1 MPDNSFDSTLYDPN
15 FLNKLPVGLFIL
27 RQNNIIFANRKF
39 RQDLHLPIT
48 GEIPIT
54 DLLPFFSQEDQ
65 NKLRE
70 VISRSNPL
78 PTVSEWRSSLGPG
91 ISTWVQLRVAQLDAE
106 HNLVVVRDIGKLKQ
120 VLEEK
125 TEQEIQFKALIERT
139 PNFMFIFK
147 NGLIEYFNQAF
158 LDKLGYSKEEI
169 LQRKSMP
176 TFIVVPED
184 REKVARFLVESK
196 RELVKGKATNDSQ
209 KRVMLPE
216 RTSEFAL
223 LCKDGT
229 RIPVY
234 AIVQTFYSG
243 KNVYIQGVLIDLSE
257 IRQLQQMKFDFLTLA
272 QHHLRTPIANMKG
285 HLEFYRKRLSSGV
298 HKEEKESLE
307 ANFISVMKRN
317 IERMIS
323 LTEDLNDIALIRS
336 GKLECHLRGED
347 FIPIL
352 QQVITDLDYLLR
364 QYRVNIVVEYPATPH
379 VVNLDR
385 NRISQALRNI
395 LDNAIR
401 FTGHGTIDITV
412 STLANK
418 ELEVSITDTGVG
430 IDPQYIED
438 VGKPF
443 MTFHRSSSGL
453 GLGLYLTKEIIADH
467 GGRFEILSSGFQ
479 KGTKVIIRL
488 PLLVSPILETQTDF
502 STEKDQDIEFV
513 IKQATSAENLLIRL
527 EAVNK
532 LRIFASTSASPADKG
547 RILATLEKCI
557 LYDRDRTLR
566 NLASKFYS
574 EINDKA

>member
-1 MPDNSFDSTLYDPN
+1 MPDNSFDSLPYDPI
-15 FLNKLPVGLFIL
+15 FLDKLPVGLFIL
-27 RQNNIIFANRKF
+27 HRNKIIFANRKF
-39 RQDLHLPIT
+39 RQDLHLPLT
-48 GEIPIT
+48 GEFPIT
-54 DLLPFFSQEDQ
+54 DLLPLFSQEDQ
-65 NKLRE
+65 DKLRE
-70 VISRSNPL
+70 VISSSNPL
-78 PTVSEWRSSLGPG
+78 PSVSEWRSFIGSGL
-91 ISTWVQLRVAQLDAE
+91 STWVQLRVAPLDSE

-158 LDKLGYSKEEI
+158 IDKLGYSKEEI
-169 LQRKSMP
+169 LSRKSMP
-176 TFIVVPED
+176 TFLVVPED
-184 REKVARFLVESK
+184 REKVARFLIESK
-196 RELVKGKATNDSQ
+196 RELAKGKVTNDTQ
-209 KRVMLPE
+209 KRVMMPE
-216 RTSEFAL
+216 QTSEFSL

-234 AIVQTFYSG
+234 AIVQTFFSG

-257 IRQLQQMKFDFLTLA
+257 IKQMQQMKFDFLTLA

-285 HLEFYRKRLSSGV
+285 HLDFYRKKISNGV
-298 HKEEKESLE
+298 HKEEKDSLE
-307 ANFISVMKRN
+307 SNFISVMERN

-364 QYRVNIVVEYPATPH
+364 QYRVNIIVEYPATPH

-401 FTGHGTIDITV
+401 FTGHGTIEIKV
-412 STLANK
+412 STLTND
-418 ELEVSITDTGVG
+418 ELEISIIDTGVG

-467 GGRFEILSSGFQ
+467 GGKLEILSSGFQ

-488 PLLVSPILETQTDF
+488 PLLISPIIEPQIEF
-502 STEKDQDIEFV
+502 SEEKDWDIDFI

-532 LRIFASTSASPADKG
+532 LRIYAKTVDADKEK
-547 RILATLEKCI
+547 ILATLEKCI

-566 NLASKFYS
+566 NLASRFYS
-574 EINDKA
+574 EINEKF